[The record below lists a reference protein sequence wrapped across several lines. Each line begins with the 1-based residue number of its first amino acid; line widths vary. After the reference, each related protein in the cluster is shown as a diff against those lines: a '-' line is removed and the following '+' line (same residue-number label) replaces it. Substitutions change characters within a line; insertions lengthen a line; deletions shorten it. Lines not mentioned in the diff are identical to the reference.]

1 MTTTRL
7 QPALDRVRERLP
19 DFIQLMRI
27 NRPIGSLLLLWPTW
41 WALWLAAEGVPSLAN
56 LVIFT
61 LGVFF
66 MRAAGCVINDYAD
79 RNLDGHVKRTRER
92 PLATGRI
99 LPGEAI
105 ALFLGLCLVSFLMVV
120 FFTNRLTLWLSFGGV
135 ALAFIYPFM
144 KRYTHLPQV
153 VLGAAFSWA
162 IPMAWAAEAGEV
174 TRIAWLLYIANLVW
188 TVAYDTLY
196 AMVDRDD
203 DLKIGIKSTAVLF
216 GDMDRAAVGILQATT
231 LFTLLLVG
239 LQTGLGALFILGV
252 LAMGGFFGYQQWLIR
267 KRQRDPCFRAFLN
280 NNWAGLAVF
289 LGLALDLA
297 LS

>member
-7 QPALDRVRERLP
+7 QPRLQRALERLP

-41 WALWLAAEGVPSLAN
+41 WALWLAADGLPSLAN

-61 LGVFF
+61 LGVFL

-92 PLATGRI
+92 PLATGRVR
-99 LPGEAI
+99 PGEAI

-144 KRYTHLPQV
+144 KRYTHLPQI

-162 IPMAWAAEAGEV
+162 VPMAWAAEAGEV
-174 TRIAWLLYIANLVW
+174 TRIVWLLYIANLVW

-216 GDMDRAAVGILQATT
+216 GDMDRAAVAILQTTT
-231 LFTLLLVG
+231 LLTLLLVG
-239 LQTGLGALFILGV
+239 LQTSLGGLFMLGLV
-252 LAMGGFFGYQQWLIR
+252 AMGGLFGYQQWLIQGR
-267 KRQRDPCFRAFLN
+267 ERDRCFQAFLN
-280 NNWAGLAVF
+280 NNWAGFAVF